1 MKLSLFLLA
10 LLIVSQPIRA
20 QTATLRGQIMD
31 ETGAVVPGA
40 TVTLN
45 GPAGGARTVT
55 SASDGSYSFSALTPG
70 NYTVRVSA
78 PDLTQA
84 QPVKIALQPGAQS
97 LNVKMKVAS
106 VTQQVT
112 VQDSA
117 GPSVSTDPSGNSSAT
132 VLRGDDL
139 QALSDDPDDLQSD
152 LQALAG
158 PSAGPDGGEIF
169 VDGFSGGQLPSK
181 DSIRE
186 VRINQ
191 NPFSPEYDKLGYGRI
206 EILTKPGTDKLHG
219 QGFFNFGDE
228 IFNSRNPYAQ
238 QKAPFQLEEYGG
250 TISGPLGKHASFFLD
265 TERRAIDN
273 GQVIDAVTLDPQT
286 YAINPYTGTLLSPQ
300 RRVRVSPRL
309 DDQVSQNNTLI
320 VRYGFTRNDVQDQ
333 GIGAFNLASR
343 GYSTLDQYHMVQVTD
358 TAVLGPSTVNET
370 RFQFFHEVE
379 NQISNSFAPAVLV
392 LGSFNTGGAQT
403 GRSLDTEN
411 YYELTNTTSIVKGVH
426 TWKFGVRARGE
437 TDDNTS
443 PVNFGG
449 TFTFAGGEAPELDA
463 ENQEVLDSSGQPV
476 LTPITSIQQYQR
488 ALLGLPGGG
497 ATQFSLA
504 AGNPFLS
511 VNQVDVGT
519 WVGDDW
525 RVRPNVTLSLGLR
538 YETQTNIHD
547 WRDFAPRFGFAWA
560 PGSKQMSL
568 HPKFVLRGGF
578 GMFYSRF
585 NISNIETADRYNG
598 IVQQEYIVNNPV
610 FFPTIPT
617 IAQLLAMPGIQST
630 QTIQELSSTL
640 RAPYIMQ
647 SALTVERQVASS
659 TTVAV
664 TYMNSHGLHMLRSEE
679 FNAPGPV
686 YLMESSGLFNQN
698 QLIAN
703 VNAKLSGNLSLFGYY
718 TLSRAMSNTDG
729 LGTFPAVPG
738 SMAGEYGPAGWDIR
752 HRAFIGGSLNTKW
765 NVRLSPFIT
774 VQSGAPYNITVGQD
788 IYGDTLF
795 NARPG
800 IPTGMNKP
808 GLIDTAYGWLDPN
821 PSPGEQLLPRNYGH
835 GPGQISVN
843 ARLGKT
849 WGFGPEREAAS
860 GVSPL
865 AAGHNS
871 GFHSVFSDAST
882 SRRYNLTLSISAR
895 NLLNHVNEGPIIGQI
910 TSPLFGEANSVAGG
924 YGAFAETANNRRLEL
939 QTRFTF

>member
-1 MKLSLFLLA
+1 MKLSLSLLA
-10 LLIVSQPIRA
+10 LLALSLPLFA
-20 QTATLRGQIMD
+20 QTATLRGQVVD

-45 GPAGGARTVT
+45 GPLGSSKIATTGN
-55 SASDGSYSFSALTPG
+55 DGSYALNGLTTG
-70 NYTVRVSA
+70 SYTVRVSA
-78 PDLTQA
+78 PDLTQPE
-84 QPVKIALQPGAQS
+84 PVKIVLHPGAQS
-97 LNVKMKVAS
+97 LDLKMKVAS

-112 VQDSA
+112 VQDTA
-117 GPSVSTDPSGNSSAT
+117 GPSVSTDPSSNSNAM
-132 VLRGDDL
+132 VLSGDDL

-219 QGFFNFGDE
+219 QAFLNLGDD

-238 QKAPFQLEEYGG
+238 QKAPFHLQEYGASVG
-250 TISGPLGKHASFFLD
+250 GPLSKHASFFLD

-273 GQVIDAVTLDPQT
+273 GQVIDAVTLNPET

-300 RRVRVSPRL
+300 RRERISPRL
-309 DDQVSQNNTLI
+309 DDQISQNNTLI

-333 GIGAFNLASR
+333 GIGGFNLASR
-343 GYSTLDQYHMVQVTD
+343 GYNSLEQDHTVQITD
-358 TAVLGPSTVNET
+358 TAVLGPTTVNET
-370 RFQFFHEVE
+370 RFQFYHVDTD
-379 NQISNSFAPAVLV
+379 QISDSLAPAILV
-392 LGSFNTGGAQT
+392 MGSFDAGGAQT
-403 GRSLDTEN
+403 GRTVDGEN
-411 YYELTNTTSIVKGVH
+411 YYELQNFTSIVKGAH
-426 TWKFGVRARGE
+426 TWKFGMRTRGQ
-437 TDDNTS
+437 TIDNTS
-443 PVNFGG
+443 PTNFGG
-449 TFTFAGGEAPELDA
+449 TFTFAGGSAPELDA
-463 ENQEVLDSSGQPV
+463 DNQEILDSSGQPV
-476 LTPITSIQQYQR
+476 ITQITSIQQYQR

-497 ATQFSLA
+497 ATQFSIA
-504 AGNPFLS
+504 AGNPFLAL
-511 VNQVDVGT
+511 NQEDVGAY
-519 WVGDDW
+519 VGDDW
-525 RVRPNVTLSLGLR
+525 RVRPNFTLSLGLR
-538 YETQTNIHD
+538 YEMQTNINDTH
-547 WRDFAPRFGFAWA
+547 DFAPRIGFAWA

-578 GMFYSRF
+578 GIFYSRF
-585 NISNIETADRYNG
+585 NISNIETAERYNG
-598 IVQQEYIVNNPV
+598 TVQQEYIVDNPT

-617 IAQLLAMPGIQST
+617 IPQLLAMPGIQST

-647 SALTVERQVASS
+647 SALTVERQVASN
-659 TTVAV
+659 TTITA
-664 TYMNSHGLHMLRSEE
+664 TYMNSHGLHILRSEE

-703 VNAKLSGNLSLFGYY
+703 VNSKLTGNVSLFGYY

-738 SMAGEYGPAGWDIR
+738 SMVGEYGPAAWDIR

-765 NVRLSPFIT
+765 NIRLSPFIT
-774 VQSGAPYNITVGQD
+774 VQSGAPYNITVGD
-788 IYGDTLF
+788 DLYGDTLF
-795 NARPG
+795 NGRPG
-800 IPTGMNKP
+800 IPTDLNKA
-808 GLIDTAYGWLDPN
+808 GLIDTPYGWLDPN
-821 PSPGEQLLPRNYGH
+821 PSPGEQLLPRNYGR
-835 GPGQISVN
+835 GPGQFSVN

-849 WGFGPEREAAS
+849 WGFGPEREGAS
-860 GVSPL
+860 GVSPVG
-865 AAGHNS
+865 AGHNN
-871 GFHSVFSDAST
+871 GFHSVFSDLST
-882 SRRYNLTLSISAR
+882 SRRYNLTLSISGR

>member
-1 MKLSLFLLA
+1 
-10 LLIVSQPIRA
+10 
-20 QTATLRGQIMD
+20 MD

-45 GPAGGARTVT
+45 GPLGSSKIATTGN
-55 SASDGSYSFSALTPG
+55 DGSYALNGLTRG
-70 NYTVRVSA
+70 SYTVRVSA
-78 PDLTQA
+78 PDLTQPE
-84 QPVKIALQPGAQS
+84 PVKIVLHPGAQS
-97 LNVKMKVAS
+97 LDLKMKVAS

-112 VQDSA
+112 VQDTA
-117 GPSVSTDPSGNSSAT
+117 GPSVSTDPSSNSNAM
-132 VLRGDDL
+132 VLSGDDL

-219 QGFFNFGDE
+219 QAFLNLGDD

-238 QKAPFQLEEYGG
+238 QKAPFHLQEYGASVG
-250 TISGPLGKHASFFLD
+250 GPLSKHASFFLD

-273 GQVIDAVTLDPQT
+273 GQVIDAVTLNPET

-300 RRVRVSPRL
+300 RRERISPRL
-309 DDQVSQNNTLI
+309 DDQISQNNTLI

-333 GIGAFNLASR
+333 GIGGFNLASR
-343 GYSTLDQYHMVQVTD
+343 GYNSLEQDHTVQITD
-358 TAVLGPSTVNET
+358 TAVLGPTTVNET
-370 RFQFFHEVE
+370 RFQFYHVDTD
-379 NQISNSFAPAVLV
+379 QISNSLAPAILV
-392 LGSFNTGGAQT
+392 MGSFDTGGAQT
-403 GRSLDTEN
+403 GRTVDGEN
-411 YYELTNTTSIVKGVH
+411 YYELQNFTSIVKGAH
-426 TWKFGVRARGE
+426 TWKFGMRTRGQ
-437 TDDNTS
+437 TIDNTS
-443 PVNFGG
+443 PTNFGG
-449 TFTFAGGEAPELDA
+449 TFTFAGGLAPELDA
-463 ENQEVLDSSGQPV
+463 DNQEILDSAGQPV
-476 LTPITSIQQYQR
+476 LTQITSIQQYQR

-497 ATQFSLA
+497 ATQFSIA
-504 AGNPFLS
+504 AGNPFLAL
-511 VNQVDVGT
+511 NQEDVGAY
-519 WVGDDW
+519 VGDDW
-525 RVRPNVTLSLGLR
+525 RVRPNFTLSLGLR
-538 YETQTNIHD
+538 YEMQTNINDTH
-547 WRDFAPRFGFAWA
+547 DFAPRIGFAWA

-578 GMFYSRF
+578 GLFYSRF
-585 NISNIETADRYNG
+585 NVSNIETAERYNG
-598 IVQQEYIVNNPV
+598 TVQQEYIVDNPT
-610 FFPTIPT
+610 FFPSIPTIP
-617 IAQLLAMPGIQST
+617 QLLAMPGIQST

-647 SALTVERQVASS
+647 SALTVERQVASN
-659 TTVAV
+659 TTITA
-664 TYMNSHGLHMLRSEE
+664 TYMNSHGLHILRSEE

-703 VNAKLSGNLSLFGYY
+703 VNSKLTGNVSLFGYY

-738 SMAGEYGPAGWDIR
+738 SMVGEYGPAAWDIR

-765 NVRLSPFIT
+765 NIRLSPFIT
-774 VQSGAPYNITVGQD
+774 VQSGAPYNITVGED
-788 IYGDTLF
+788 LYGDTLF
-795 NARPG
+795 NGRPG
-800 IPTGMNKP
+800 IPTDLNKA
-808 GLIDTAYGWLDPN
+808 GLIDTPYGWLDPN
-821 PSPGEQLLPRNYGH
+821 PSPGEQLLPRNYGR

-849 WGFGPEREAAS
+849 WGFGPEREGAS
-860 GVSPL
+860 GVGPVG
-865 AAGHNS
+865 AGHNT
-871 GFHSVFSDAST
+871 GFHSVFSDLST
-882 SRRYNLTLSISAR
+882 SRRYNLTLSISGR